1 MLIPRPAVIQWRKTA
16 STQARQLNMN
26 NAARA
31 PPWRSPKA
39 MLLVQLIF
47 CRSVLSRRSVLTN
60 ASRDSSLQR
69 FRHSLIVVLSAC
81 VFMARVA
88 PLRKYDEPS
97 HSDETWARESLRVN
111 PSPDI
116 SASKITA
123 LRLWPVRKRVVRFG
137 TRGFGV
143 RESSSRCAVALI
155 VC

>member
-1 MLIPRPAVIQWRKTA
+1 MPRPAVIQWRKTA

-47 CRSVLSRRSVLTN
+47 CRSVLSRRSVFTN

-69 FRHSLIVVLSAC
+69 FRRSVIVVLSAG

-88 PLRKYDEPS
+88 PHASTTNLPIPMR
-97 HSDETWARESLRVN
+97 HGRGESLRVK
-111 PSPDI
+111 
-116 SASKITA
+116 ASHLAPRCSHRRWREMRIPFTTA
-123 LRLWPVRKRVVRFG
+123 RCSLDRSGRSVRR
-137 TRGFGV
+137 T
-143 RESSSRCAVALI
+143 C
-155 VC
+155 